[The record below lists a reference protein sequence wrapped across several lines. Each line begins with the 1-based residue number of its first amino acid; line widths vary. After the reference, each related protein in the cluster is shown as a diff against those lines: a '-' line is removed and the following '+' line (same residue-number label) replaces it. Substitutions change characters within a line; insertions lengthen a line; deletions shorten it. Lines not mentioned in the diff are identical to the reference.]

1 MACAPPCRLSTQPC
15 WRRCR
20 SRSASF
26 IAPALRRTRV
36 SIWANSSAGHA
47 REGIRRP
54 VSKRPTNCSWLPP
67 TNPPGFALPA
77 FPQASIRS
85 RPHRRVQKERST
97 SCHPMCQTGRAAA
110 TAPLSPAIVN
120 SALAALTLVGGPSAG
135 GSWRR
140 PVAQGDCGVLPTDES
155 WFVGFGQLD
164 EAFYVVRTLEAM
176 VVKCQQAD
184 QQWPAGAF
192 PRARGRCHAP
202 GQVVRIRL
210 PGLPA

>member
-140 PVAQGDCGVLPTDES
+140 RGLPRVIAAS
-155 WFVGFGQLD
+155 SNGRKLGPVGFGELD
-164 EAFYVVRTLEAM
+164 EALTSVRTLKGDGRKMSASGSAM
-176 VVKCQQAD
+176 
-184 QQWPAGAF
+184 AGGGLT
-192 PRARGRCHAP
+192 RAGGVMVP
-202 GQVVRIRL
+202 
-210 PGLPA
+210 